1 MRMEIGPAFA
11 DYSPPAVYQQATQ
24 EYSDQVRL
32 GPESSLENYR
42 AGQPFP
48 IDQIECGSDP
58 EAGAKVAWNFV
69 LRWEGLG
76 GQPVDF
82 YYSYWDRG
90 EELPLFYKG
99 TSQGVSLAF
108 RPEPQFDA
116 KDGDLF
122 RGEKRYAAGGPT
134 VDEPFDARG
143 IQVLTYRY
151 KESFGPKATTRNDDS
166 WVYVPT
172 LRRVR
177 RISTAQ
183 RTDAVSGTDFTFD
196 DLFSFNGIV
205 PQYEWKC
212 LGEMDVLAPTRSKV
226 EAYPYDS
233 NHDFGPYGLSFASD
247 RWELRHAIKIRF
259 KPRNEDHPY
268 SYKDI
273 YVDKN
278 TMEPL
283 YSFAYDR
290 KNELWK
296 IIWHNHRWSEDPG
309 YSEYAGWENVP
320 SPRDLTVVSDIIVNV
335 QTGTGNRIEFWD
347 AGGKAIGNKA
357 QVRRYIDVGRLTRG
371 R

>member
-1 MRMEIGPAFA
+1 
-11 DYSPPAVYQQATQ
+11 
-24 EYSDQVRL
+24 
-32 GPESSLENYR
+32 
-42 AGQPFP
+42 
-48 IDQIECGSDP
+48 
-58 EAGAKVAWNFV
+58 
-69 LRWEGLG
+69 
-76 GQPVDF
+76 
-82 YYSYWDRG
+82 
-90 EELPLFYKG
+90 
-99 TSQGVSLAF
+99 
-108 RPEPQFDA
+108 
-116 KDGDLF
+116 
-122 RGEKRYAAGGPT
+122 
-134 VDEPFDARG
+134 
-143 IQVLTYRY
+143 
-151 KESFGPKATTRNDDS
+151 
-166 WVYVPT
+166 
-172 LRRVR
+172 
-177 RISTAQ
+177 
-183 RTDAVSGTDFTFD
+183 
-196 DLFSFNGIV
+196 
-205 PQYEWKC
+205 
-212 LGEMDVLAPTRSKV
+212 V

-335 QTGTGNRIEFWD
+335 QTGTGNRIEFWNRT
-347 AGGKAIGNKA
+347 GTPLSSLGR
-357 QVRRYIDVGRLTRG
+357 VRRLIDAGRLTRG

>member
-1 MRMEIGPAFA
+1 MGLMMERHMRSLHNLMAAVLLALVVTPAHAQEDAPVGAPTFEEGDVISFDQLDELERFLPPEFWTYRDFFFYEGMRMEIGPAFA

-99 TSQGVSLAF
+99 TSQGVALAF

-134 VDEPFDARG
+134 
-143 IQVLTYRY
+143 
-151 KESFGPKATTRNDDS
+151 
-166 WVYVPT
+166 
-172 LRRVR
+172 
-177 RISTAQ
+177 
-183 RTDAVSGTDFTFD
+183 
-196 DLFSFNGIV
+196 
-205 PQYEWKC
+205 
-212 LGEMDVLAPTRSKV
+212 
-226 EAYPYDS
+226 YDS

-335 QTGTGNRIEFWD
+335 QTGTGNRIEFWNRT
-347 AGGKAIGNKA
+347 GTPLSSLGR
-357 QVRRYIDVGRLTRG
+357 VRRLIDAGRLTRG